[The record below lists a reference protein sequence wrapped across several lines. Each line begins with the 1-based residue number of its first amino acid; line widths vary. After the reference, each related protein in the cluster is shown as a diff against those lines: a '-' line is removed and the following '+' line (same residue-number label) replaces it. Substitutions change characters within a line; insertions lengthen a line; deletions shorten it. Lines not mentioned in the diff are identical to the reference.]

1 MKYKINFTVI
11 ILTKKRDFFLKYT
24 LISLINQDYQPQEII
39 IIDNEGSFKTKN
51 LISTILKKQD

>member
-11 ILTKKRDFFLKYT
+11 ILTKKEIFLKYA

-39 IIDNEGSFKTKN
+39 IIDNEGSFKTKKFDFYN
-51 LISTILKKQD
+51 F